1 VTFIL
6 RGTSILPDNTH
17 NEFTFD
23 CYIKVKAILV
33 RSIPGIIIVNI
44 LFREQSKM
52 SKSTGDETNNTTNDP
67 PPASKR
73 SWMDQIAILKESV
86 RTTQQQVPSLK
97 ESIQKVV
104 HTTNE
109 SLASL
114 EGTYVRTI
122 QEPATKTWQQLSHT
136 TLTMTHQLSDVY
148 DQRHVYG
155 PYGIVLASL
164 VAGTITTL
172 RRGRISGAV
181 STLVVGGVS
190 YGIVYGLDQLPLLV
204 PTSLSDR
211 WK

>member
-1 VTFIL
+1 MFIWL
-6 RGTSILPDNTH
+6 LYTVDWRP
-17 NEFTFD
+17 
-23 CYIKVKAILV
+23 KVKAILV
-33 RSIPGIIIVNI
+33 RSIPVIIVNI

-52 SKSTGDETNNTTNDP
+52 SKSTGDDTNNTANDP
-67 PPASKR
+67 PANKS
-73 SWMDQIAILKESV
+73 SWKGQIAILKESV

-109 SLASL
+109 SLALL

-136 TLTMTHQLSDVY
+136 TMTMTHQLSDVY

-172 RRGRISGAV
+172 RRGRIAGAV